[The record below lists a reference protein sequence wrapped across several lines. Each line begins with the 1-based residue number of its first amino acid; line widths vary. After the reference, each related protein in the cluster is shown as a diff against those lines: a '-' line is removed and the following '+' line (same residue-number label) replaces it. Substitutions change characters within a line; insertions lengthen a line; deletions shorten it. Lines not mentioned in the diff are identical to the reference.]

1 MKQFDSQK
9 LVAYMALI
17 SGLSISAVAVYYSV
31 VGLTAIFAAAVLPI
45 IVMGT
50 TLEISKLI
58 ATIWLKQNWTIAPR
72 AIKAYLMAAVA
83 VLMLITSMGIFGFLS
98 KAHLDQGVPT
108 GDVAAKVAI
117 LDEKIKTEKDNI
129 DADKK
134 ALQQMDAQVDQ
145 LLGRT
150 TDDKGANRAV
160 QIRKQQAKERKSL
173 QDEIAKSQKT
183 VSDLNAERAPIAS
196 ELRKVEAEVGPIK
209 YIAAFFYGATDQ
221 TVLEKAVTWVILTL
235 IVVFDPLAVILLL
248 ASQISFQHLR
258 EKREEEE
265 SDAAEKE
272 FFDRGREIAKEL
284 DKVAHINDG
293 AKLDEVAK
301 DKDVDPLDLWNQ
313 LLAAAEK
320 QSGIVQPITL
330 PPQPHVW
337 TTTVYPPVDASN
349 IPDDE
354 DSGMSEDASSDVPV
368 APKEPAAP
376 IQPEIRT
383 FDWTQIPE
391 SQEYIFID
399 GQNMHV
405 RAAKALYP
413 QTPPA
418 PNAMPESYVQNEE
431 QSESGLWNQISEK
444 EYREIAT
451 ERTIEEVVT
460 SVREGRLPLYKVP
473 EEIKEQVKERM
484 KDDR

>member
-1 MKQFDSQK
+1 
-9 LVAYMALI
+9 
-17 SGLSISAVAVYYSV
+17 
-31 VGLTAIFAAAVLPI
+31 
-45 IVMGT
+45 
-50 TLEISKLI
+50 
-58 ATIWLKQNWTIAPR
+58 
-72 AIKAYLMAAVA
+72 
-83 VLMLITSMGIFGFLS
+83 
-98 KAHLDQGVPT
+98 
-108 GDVAAKVAI
+108 
-117 LDEKIKTEKDNI
+117 
-129 DADKK
+129 
-134 ALQQMDAQVDQ
+134 
-145 LLGRT
+145 
-150 TDDKGANRAV
+150 
-160 QIRKQQAKERKSL
+160 
-173 QDEIAKSQKT
+173 
-183 VSDLNAERAPIAS
+183 
-196 ELRKVEAEVGPIK
+196 
-209 YIAAFFYGATDQ
+209 
-221 TVLEKAVTWVILTL
+221 
-235 IVVFDPLAVILLL
+235 VVFDPLAVILLL

-293 AKLDEVAK
+293 AKVDEVAK

-337 TTTVYPPVDASN
+337 STTVYPPVDASN

-354 DSGMSEDASSDVPV
+354 DSGMSEDASSDVPA
-368 APKEPAAP
+368 APK
-376 IQPEIRT
+376 QPEVRT

-413 QTPPA
+413 QMPPA
-418 PNAMPESYVQNEE
+418 PKAMPESYVQNEE

-473 EEIKEQVKERM
+473 EDIKEQVKERM
-484 KDDR
+484 NNDR

>member
-31 VGLTAIFAAAVLPI
+31 VGLTAIFAAAVVPI

-58 ATIWLKQNWTIAPR
+58 ATVWLKQNWTIAPK
-72 AIKAYLMAAVA
+72 AIKTYLMAAVA

-108 GDVAAKVAI
+108 GDVAAKVAL
-117 LDEKIKTEKDNI
+117 LDEKIKTERDNI
-129 DADKK
+129 EADKK

-150 TDDKGANRAV
+150 SDDKGANRAV
-160 QIRKQQAKERKSL
+160 QIRKSQAKERKSL
-173 QDEIAKSQKT
+173 QDEIARSQKT
-183 VSDLNAERAPIAS
+183 ITTLNEERAPIAS

-248 ASQISFQHLR
+248 ASQISFQSIR

-265 SDAAEKE
+265 AEAAEKA
-272 FFDRGREIAKEL
+272 FFDRGKEIARQA
-284 DKVAHINDG
+284 DKVAHINNA
-293 AKLDEVAK
+293 AKLEEVAK
-301 DKDVDPLDLWNQ
+301 DKEVDPLDLWNQ

-320 QSGIVQPITL
+320 QSGVTQPITL

-337 TTTVYPPVDASN
+337 TTTVYPPVNASN

-354 DSGMSEDASSDVPV
+354 DSGMNSEGESVVETTDPV
-368 APKEPAAP
+368 VAKTPEP
-376 IQPEIRT
+376 IKT
-383 FDWTQIPE
+383 FDWNKIPE
-391 SQEYIFID
+391 DQEYIFID

-413 QTPPA
+413 QTPT
-418 PNAMPESYVQNEE
+418 AMSETYVQNEE

-444 EYREIAT
+444 EYREVAI
-451 ERTIEEVVT
+451 EHTIEEVVA
-460 SVREGRLPLYKVP
+460 SVRGGRLPLYKVP
-473 EEIKEQVKERM
+473 DEIRAQVKERLN
-484 KDDR
+484 DDR